1 MFTTSIL
8 KAGTK
13 RQLFVKNVHVFSNIW
28 ILLVNCP
35 KKKQIIAL
43 QRLSKIIRISIQLWK
58 WMPTL
63 VNKECT
69 QKIGIIF
76 KFTSIFC
83 MLYLD
88 PNLFLQWNYILD
100 YFIMLSK
107 ISSIFSSF
115 HLSSF
120 FSLLVY
126 LCLFVNDGRSFYFF
140 CFGYG
145 HEKHKSYKYLVSM
158 FIYGGLTF
166 KV

>member
-1 MFTTSIL
+1 
-8 KAGTK
+8 
-13 RQLFVKNVHVFSNIW
+13 
-28 ILLVNCP
+28 
-35 KKKQIIAL
+35 
-43 QRLSKIIRISIQLWK
+43 
-58 WMPTL
+58 MPTL
-63 VNKECT
+63 VKKKCT

-76 KFTSIFC
+76 KFSSFFC

-88 PNLFLQWNYILD
+88 PNFLQLNYIFD

-120 FSLLVY
+120 SSLLVY
-126 LCLFVNDGRSFYFF
+126 LCLFVSDGRSFYFF
-140 CFGYG
+140 CLGYG

-158 FIYGGLTF
+158 LIYGGFTL